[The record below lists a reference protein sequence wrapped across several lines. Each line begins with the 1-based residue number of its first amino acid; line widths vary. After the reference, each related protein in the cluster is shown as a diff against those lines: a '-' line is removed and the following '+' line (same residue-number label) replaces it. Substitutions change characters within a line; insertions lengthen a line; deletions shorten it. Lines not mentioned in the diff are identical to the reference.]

1 MGALDAVMEKITK
14 LGESMDAQKTSLPT
28 QLENLKKEI
37 KDIVIPETVD
47 AALKQFEKDFEARGG
62 QPFTRKTDMGGSDN
76 KALEYVTGSGRQV
89 IKASKELND
98 LTKKFVD
105 AQIKKDTVAIKA
117 LSSEV
122 LADGGA
128 LVPTELANF
137 IIRKLE
143 IPNHVMTKFT
153 TLPMTA
159 TSLEIGGEAAAVTVS
174 WNGQNVALTESN
186 PTFRAINM
194 QLHQLGGLSKM
205 ARRLVND
212 SKFPLADWISFVFGK
227 AIREE
232 IQNVVFNG
240 SGSGQPEGLR
250 FTAGIGAFAQAAGA
264 LAAGDLINTRR
275 LLQEQYRM
283 NAEWFING
291 TIIGKIE
298 LLADTTGRFL
308 YLDGLAPQTPG
319 TLLGH
324 PVNEIPQIP
333 TTLDPGGNKSVIY
346 FGDMSFYLWGDR
358 GEFGM
363 ESSIEAGDAFEKH
376 QIWMKVFGFWDGHL
390 SLTDAFKQTTGV
402 V

>member
-1 MGALDAVMEKITK
+1 MELMEKLK
-14 LGESMDAQKTSLPT
+14 ELGQKMESQGTTLSTMLD
-28 QLENLKKEI
+28 NFKKEM
-37 KDIVIPETVD
+37 KDSIVPDTVTG
-47 AALKQFEKDFEARGG
+47 LLEQFKKDFAATGG
-62 QPFTRKTDMGGSDN
+62 KPFERKTEFGGED
-76 KALEYVTGSGRQV
+76 KGILEYRTASGRFK
-89 IKASKELND
+89 ITASKELNE
-98 LTKKFVD
+98 LARKFVN
-105 AQIKKDTVAIKA
+105 AQISKNAAEVKA

-143 IPNHVMTKFT
+143 IPNHVMTLWT
-153 TLPMTA
+153 TLPMTS
-159 TSLEIGGEAAAVTVS
+159 TGLEISGESAAVTVS
-174 WNGQNVALTESN
+174 WNGQNVALGESN

-194 QLHQLGGLSKM
+194 QLAQLGGLSKM
-205 ARRLVND
+205 SRRLVAD
-212 SKFPLADWISFVFGK
+212 SKFPLADWIAFVFGK

-232 IQNVVFNG
+232 MQNVVFNG

-250 FTAGIGAFAQAAGA
+250 FTASIGAFAQAGA
-264 LAAGDLINTRR
+264 AIAASDLINSRR
-275 LLQEQYRM
+275 LLAEQYRM
-283 NAEWFING
+283 NAGWFINS

-308 YLDGLAPQTPG
+308 YLDGLAPQAPG

-324 PVNEIPQIP
+324 PVYEIPQIP
-333 TTLDPGGNKSVIY
+333 TTLDPGGNKSVIF
-346 FGDMSFYLWGDR
+346 FGDMSYYLWGDR

-376 QIWMKVFGFWDGHL
+376 QMWMKVFGFYDGHL
-390 SLTDAFKQTTGV
+390 SLTDAFKKTTGV